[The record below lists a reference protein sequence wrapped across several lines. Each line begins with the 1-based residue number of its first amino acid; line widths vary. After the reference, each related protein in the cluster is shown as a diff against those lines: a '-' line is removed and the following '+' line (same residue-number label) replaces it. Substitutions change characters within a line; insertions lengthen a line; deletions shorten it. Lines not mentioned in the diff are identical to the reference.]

1 MKINNSKFN
10 KLIDQHTKTMAK
22 REQGIAK
29 ITESYDEALQNV
41 EIAKMDIEK
50 AKESYDP
57 NALVEAKIRLSASEE
72 VVETFKEALDATS
85 RDWVYSNQ
93 EIDHL
98 VRESE
103 KFAREVEESACQ
115 ALGELI
121 SKMLPIIEETDKV
134 FDDVNEYRREVTR
147 GYTAGASGYHPIW
160 GLGLLQN
167 VKRDVSHYLQH
178 YSQYIKK

>member
-1 MKINNSKFN
+1 MKINDSKFN
-10 KLIDQHTKTMAK
+10 KLIEQHKKAMAK

-29 ITESYDEALQNV
+29 ITASYEEALQNV
-41 EIAKMDIEK
+41 EIARTDVEEAKK
-50 AKESYDP
+50 AYDP

-72 VVETFKEALDATS
+72 VVETFKEALDTTT
-85 RDWVYSNQ
+85 REWVYSNQ
-93 EIDHL
+93 EIDQK
-98 VRESE
+98 VREAE

-115 ALGELI
+115 ALGEII
-121 SKMLPIIEETDKV
+121 SKMLPIIEEADKV

-147 GYTAGASGYHPIW
+147 GYTAGEAGYHPIW

-178 YSQYIKK
+178 YPQYIKK

>member
-10 KLIDQHTKTMAK
+10 KLIEQHKKAMAK

-41 EIAKMDIEK
+41 EIAKMDVEEAKK
-50 AKESYDP
+50 AYDP

-72 VVETFKEALDATS
+72 VVETFKEALDTTT
-85 RDWVYSNQ
+85 REWVYSNQ

-115 ALGELI
+115 ALGEII

-147 GYTAGASGYHPIW
+147 GFTAGETGYHPIW

-178 YSQYIKK
+178 YPQYIKK